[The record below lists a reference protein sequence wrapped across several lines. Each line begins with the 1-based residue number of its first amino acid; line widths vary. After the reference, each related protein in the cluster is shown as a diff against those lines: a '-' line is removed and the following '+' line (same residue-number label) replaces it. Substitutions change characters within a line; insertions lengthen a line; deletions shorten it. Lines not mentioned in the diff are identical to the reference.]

1 MKEKLVAGILALLL
15 GTLGIHW
22 FYLGKS
28 GRGLTYLL
36 VSVLLCW
43 TFIAPLVIGIIAF
56 VEGILFLLM
65 SDAEF
70 NAKYNPVPPPPTT
83 PAQ

>member
-70 NAKYNPVPPPPTT
+70 NAKYNLVPPPPTT